1 MGAIIQATVTAIF
14 FICALLAFVLR
25 KFWDAVLVLLP
36 LALAALWTVAASV
49 ILDLPFNYA
58 NVIAVPLLLGLGVAS
73 GIHLVM
79 RSRLGLNEREMLKTS
94 TPRAVVFSALTTI
107 GSFGSLAISDHR
119 GTASMGEL
127 LMVAIGFTLI
137 STLVILPSLMGWL
150 NSRGLRQTGLVQK

>member
-1 MGAIIQATVTAIF
+1 MLIKNDGN
-14 FICALLAFVLR
+14 FVLR
-25 KFWDAVLVLLP
+25 NFWDAVLVLLP

-58 NVIAVPLLLGLGVAS
+58 NVIVVPLLLGLGVAS
-73 GIHLVM
+73 GTHLVM

-107 GSFGSLAISDHR
+107 GSFGSLAVSDHR

-150 NSRGLRQTGLVQK
+150 NSQGFRQTRWVRK